1 MRTKEEIIAYI
12 DYLKHERKLAE
23 VYGDF
28 WLLNDYK
35 AYKSA
40 LAGEYIS
47 AVGTLKRCAD
57 KAQRLHSGSIGHR
70 KAKAKARETRRK
82 LQELEVMLDKPIEDY
97 KPKHPLYLKPSKK
110 YIYTEPETVEKILA
124 GSTYTFLSFMP
135 GFNVK

>member
-57 KAQRLHSGSIGHR
+57 KAKRLHCGSIGHR
-70 KAKAKARETRRK
+70 KAKAKAKQVRRR
-82 LQELEVMLDKPIEDY
+82 LRELEVMLNRSLEDY
-97 KPKHPLYLKPSKK
+97 KPICPLYLDPGKK